1 MNPLKICISSTFLDL
16 IEYRENAIKACE
28 IFKAHSIV
36 MEMLYSSDQ
45 SPVETSLKLV
55 KEADIYV
62 CILGQRYGS
71 VKEGYQKSITHL
83 EYEEA
88 QKLGKPSYFFVVQEH
103 EDREQGLQILLDEIS
118 QKHVYHEVS
127 SPHDLLMGL
136 LNTLRRDFFSEL
148 KLDSKYLQ
156 ELESKYIKDSWHEM
170 SMDFISHLPTNEILQ
185 KFEEDFQGLQNLL
198 KIISESYERL
208 EPDLYNLLDRTGLDK
223 TQIEQIPYYENP
235 FINRDWVF
243 VTLGFHNWITSLKR
257 DFYNIKVRLLEY
269 ECQRNSSPELIE
281 ILEKAREELK
291 ENIALCYVD

>member
-1 MNPLKICISSTFLDL
+1 MKPLKICISSTFLDL
-16 IEYRENAIKACE
+16 KEYREHAIKTCE

-45 SPVETSLKLV
+45 SPVMTSLKLV

-103 EDREQGLQILLDEIS
+103 ENREQELQILLDEIS
-118 QKHVYHEVS
+118 QKHVYHEVF

-136 LNTLRRDFFSEL
+136 LNTLRRNYFSEL

-170 SMDFISHLPTNEILQ
+170 SMDFISHLSTNEILL
-185 KFEEDFQGLQNLL
+185 KFEEDFAGLKNMIFHIQDSYNRM
-198 KIISESYERL
+198 ES
-208 EPDLYNLLDRTGLDK
+208 DLYDLLDKAGLDRTK
-223 TQIEQIPYYENP
+223 VEQIHYKENP
-235 FINRDWVF
+235 FVSRDWEV
-243 VTLGFHNWITSLKR
+243 VALGLHNWPTAMEI

-269 ECQRNSSPELIE
+269 ECQRNPAPDLIQA
-281 ILEKAREELK
+281 LEKAREDLK
-291 ENIALCYVD
+291 KNIALGYVD